1 MPTFRITAPDGKTYD
16 VTGPDGS
23 TPEQALEQVK
33 SQLAAKPP
41 APAAVQAGRGLMEI
55 PRQVGLTA
63 RYGLEG
69 LAQVGDIFHE
79 PIRTLVNIG
88 SGDTPRASKS
98 LKDMASGLA
107 DMIGLPAPE
116 NANERVIGDAS
127 RMVAGVGGLSGV
139 ASAGAKVTNGLAQKT
154 LNLLAANPGKQAVSA
169 ATGGLAGG
177 SVREAGGTPLE
188 QFGASLLGGLAGG
201 GAASLA
207 ERGANS
213 LKAALTPKATELQ
226 RADQQIALVLERQ
239 GINWQDVPE
248 RIKQSMRAEAAQ
260 AMAAGNGQLN
270 GDALRRLLV
279 MQRAGVTPTVGQ
291 LTQDPGM
298 ITREMNLAK
307 TGANSTDPSLQRLAG
322 LQNQNT
328 QNLLSRLDEAGAAN
342 ALSAPDTSRAAI
354 GSLQGVA
361 DRARANVSDLYS
373 QARDTAGRSLPLEG
387 WTFTRRA
394 SELID
399 EAMVGG
405 ALPKGVESTLNK
417 IASGQTPLTVE
428 IAEQLKTQMGK
439 LQRASNDGQTRYAL
453 GLVRQALDETPL
465 QASPAVNA
473 GNLPAV
479 PGTVPP
485 SAQSVGQASINA
497 FNDAR
502 AAHRSFMQRVESSP
516 ALRAVVEGAEPD
528 QFVNR
533 YVLSKQA
540 SVGDVAALRNDLSPE
555 SAQTIRNFIVKHL
568 RDAATGSTDDV
579 TKFSNAAYRKALRDI
594 GDEKLAVFFSP
605 EERQLLSDVGEAAKY
620 MQAQPAGSAVN
631 NSNSG
636 ALMLGRGLDML
647 EGISQKLPLGL
658 RDVISGTIQ
667 GQQQRQVLTPA
678 NALALPAPAPQPA
691 NLFSL
696 PLLAGSASAQG
707 GNDQGRDKR
716 AKKDRV
722 N

>member
-1 MPTFRITAPDGKTYD
+1 MPTYRITAPDGKTYD

-33 SQLAAKPP
+33 AQLASKP
-41 APAAVQAGRGLMEI
+41 AEPAAVQAGRGLMEI
-55 PRQVGLTA
+55 PRQVGLAA

-79 PIRTLVNIG
+79 PIRALVNAG
-88 SGDTPRASKS
+88 SGDKPRASKS
-98 LKDMASGLA
+98 LTQMASGLA
-107 DMIGLPAPE
+107 DEIGLPAPE

-127 RMVAGVGGLSGV
+127 RMVAGVGGLSG
-139 ASAGAKVTNGLAQKT
+139 ASQAGAKITTGLAQKT
-154 LNLLAANPGKQAVSA
+154 LNLLAANPGKQAISA

-201 GAASLA
+201 AAAGLA
-207 ERGANS
+207 ERGANTV
-213 LKAALTPKATELQ
+213 KAALTPKATELQ

-260 AMAAGNGQLN
+260 AMSTGGGQLN

-279 MQRAGVTPTVGQ
+279 MRRAGVTPTVGQ
-291 LTQDPGM
+291 LTQDPGL
-298 ITREMNLAK
+298 ITREINLAK

-322 LQNQNT
+322 IQNENT
-328 QNLLSRLDEAGAAN
+328 RNLLSRLDEAGAAN

-387 WTFTRRA
+387 GAFTRRA
-394 SELID
+394 SQLID

-417 IASGQTPLTVE
+417 IAAGEMPLTVE

-439 LQRASNDGQTRYAL
+439 LQRATNDGQARYAL
-453 GLVRQALDETPL
+453 GLVRQALDEAPL
-465 QASPAVNA
+465 QASPPVNP
-473 GNLPAV
+473 GNLPV
-479 PGTVPP
+479 PGTVPA
-485 SAQSVGQASINA
+485 SAQAVGRESINA
-497 FNDAR
+497 FNEAR
-502 AAHRSFMQRVESSP
+502 GAHRAFMQRVEASP
-516 ALRAVVEGAEPD
+516 ALRAVVDGVEPD

-540 SVGDVAALRNDLSPE
+540 SAADVATLRNDLNPE
-555 SAQTIRNFIVKHL
+555 SAQTIRNFLVKHL
-568 RDAATGSTDDV
+568 RDAATNSTDDV

-605 EERQLLSDVGEAAKY
+605 EERQLLQDVGEAAKY

-636 ALMLGRGLDML
+636 ALLIGRGLDML

-678 NALALPAPAPQPA
+678 NALALPAPPKQPA

-707 GNDQGRDKR
+707 SNDEGRDKR